1 MQGCQPRR
9 KERVREMTPSTPFK
23 RRGYAL
29 DETGVIV
36 QKQEQIISSSGPRGS
51 IRKLAGGSLF
61 SQRRSTTSHDGLH
74 SFSTLVRFVADILLC
89 LVHLPR

>member
-9 KERVREMTPSTPFK
+9 KERVREHDAKHTFQK
-23 RRGYAL
+23 RGYAL
-29 DETGVIV
+29 DETGVLV

-61 SQRRSTTSHDGLH
+61 SQRRSTTSHDGPH
-74 SFSTLVRFVADILLC
+74 SFSTLVRFVADIFLY
-89 LVHLPR
+89 LVPLPR